1 MPPRYK
7 IFNDY
12 ESMHS
17 NIYKLLHSK
26 YKRNFK
32 YAIQITLCLFISYIL
47 FINKSFLQISTV
59 LCWLRPVHLRYY
71 SEDIH
76 GCRLLQ
82 FIANNVYEATQFIYR
97 SILLMLCQQHQN
109 QHIQHYFRWSL
120 KITTCDSSQLQKK
133 RANIQS
139 VNPKREHPI

>member
-47 FINKSFLQISTV
+47 FINKSYIFTAI
-59 LCWLRPVHLRYY
+59 PVNIKKEIL
-71 SEDIH
+71 
-76 GCRLLQ
+76 
-82 FIANNVYEATQFIYR
+82 
-97 SILLMLCQQHQN
+97 SI
-109 QHIQHYFRWSL
+109 WS
-120 KITTCDSSQLQKK
+120 SSPYPQTS
-133 RANIQS
+133 AYWT
-139 VNPKREHPI
+139 